1 MVANTGVVLDL
12 VPAESKHLKS
22 HRDPKKKQDKGRQA
36 GRLEHDH

>member
-1 MVANTGVVLDL
+1 
-12 VPAESKHLKS
+12 LKS